1 MKSGRILVGILF
13 AVGLAGALITGK
25 DMYSRL
31 LYISILLVLVAL
43 TLTRV
48 GIAGLKVERRA
59 RLKKASVGDFFEE
72 HFEIVNDNRFTA
84 PWVEVTDGTN
94 LPYSLGSRILT
105 RIGGHETRTYLSRTW
120 LTRRGR
126 FSLGPTQLTTGDLF
140 GFFRTSK
147 TFLAVQSVVVLPALF
162 EIDSFPYLP
171 GFLPG
176 GQVIRRRAIDITPHA
191 SNVREYSV
199 GDPLKRIHWPSTARR
214 GRLMVKEFDQDPQAE
229 IWLFLDIQSRTH
241 AEKQQVEPEVQVDE
255 LLLGR
260 RPKFHLPPSTL
271 EYAISI
277 SASLSH
283 FFTSRNRAVGL
294 VAAGRHAYTVIQAE
308 RGERQESKILET
320 LAFLEADGNLSVA
333 ALAAAQ
339 APQLPSGSG
348 VVIVTPSTRKDLLAA
363 LDELL
368 RRNLRP
374 VVILLMT
381 ESFGG
386 QQPGGESF
394 VRALNERGVPVCP
407 IYCDADLAQAL
418 ASFSKNSGNGMQV
431 SDVARNGI
439 PQR

>member
-13 AVGLAGALITGK
+13 AVGLAGTLITGK
-25 DMYSRL
+25 EMYARL
-31 LYISILLVLVAL
+31 LYVSLLLVLVAL
-43 TLTRV
+43 TWTRV
-48 GIAGLKVERRA
+48 SIYGLKVERRA

-72 HFEIVNDNRFTA
+72 HFEILNDNRFTA
-84 PWVEVTDGTN
+84 QWVEVSDQSN
-94 LPYSLGSRILT
+94 LPRVMGSRLLT
-105 RIGGHETRTYLSRTW
+105 LVNGRQTRTYLARTW

-126 FSLGPTQLTTGDLF
+126 FMLGPTTLTTGDLF
-140 GFFRTSK
+140 GFFRTSR
-147 TFLAVQSVVVLPALF
+147 TFPATQSVTVLPALF
-162 EIDSFPYLP
+162 EIEAFPYLP

-176 GQVIRRRAIDITPHA
+176 GQVIRRRSIDITPHA
-191 SNVREYSV
+191 SNVREYAV

-229 IWLFLDIQSRTH
+229 IWILLDIQSRTH
-241 AEKQQVEPEVQVDE
+241 VEKKQDAHAVEPDE
-255 LLLGR
+255 FLLGR
-260 RPKFHLPPSTL
+260 RPAFHLPPSTL

-283 FFTSRNRAVGL
+283 FFSSRNRAVGL

-320 LAFLEADGNLSVA
+320 LAFLDADGNLSVA

-348 VVIVTPSTRKDLLAA
+348 VVIVTPSVRKDLLAA
-363 LDELL
+363 LDDLL

-374 VVILLMT
+374 VVILLMA

-386 QQPGGESF
+386 QQPGGEGF
-394 VRALNERGVPVCP
+394 VRALTERGVPVCP
-407 IYCDADLAQAL
+407 IFCDADLRQAL
-418 ASFSKNSGNGMQV
+418 ASFSNNAPVQDHRTWQSQ
-431 SDVARNGI
+431 SSPSI
-439 PQR
+439 